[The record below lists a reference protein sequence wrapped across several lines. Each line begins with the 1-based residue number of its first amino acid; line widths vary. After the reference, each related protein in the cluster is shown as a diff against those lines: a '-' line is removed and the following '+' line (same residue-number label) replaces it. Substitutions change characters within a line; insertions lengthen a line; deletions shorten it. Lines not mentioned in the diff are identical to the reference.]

1 MAYGLGEFCSDLSS
15 LLKEDGK
22 GALDEIAA
30 RLRLLLA
37 NPAFIA
43 ETFSDDTPKGKRTL
57 FHDEGS
63 DAYVLAHVHL
73 PGKRG
78 KPHSHGASWAV
89 YGTARGFTVMTEWT
103 RVNPESDS
111 HAELMPGIPYRLGAG
126 DARAYGPHV
135 IHSTEHP
142 EKAWVIRITGTKLSE
157 IPRYHFNSETDRLIE
172 APAR

>member
-15 LLKEDGK
+15 LLKKNGTD
-22 GALDEIAA
+22 ALGDIAA

-37 NPAFIA
+37 NPEFIA

-57 FHDEGS
+57 FHDAAS

-89 YGTARGFTVMTEWT
+89 YGTARGVTVMTEWT
-103 RVNPESDS
+103 RTNPETDA
-111 HAELMPGIPYRLGAG
+111 HAVLEPGAPYRLGAG
-126 DARAYGPHV
+126 EARAYGPHV

-142 EKAWVIRITGTKLSE
+142 EKTWVIRITGTKLSE
-157 IPRYHFNSETDRLIE
+157 IPRYHFNPETDRLIE
-172 APAR
+172 AEAR